1 MQSRERTWKQ
11 NNSSQWHGTS
21 NILTEPRVRAEVDAA
36 FEKMLGPIAGSPAT
50 GKTVAGII
58 NLFVDDL
65 FGTGGTDMEK
75 CVLTRLGKDLPV
87 GSEDWNDVTLT
98 GQRLCWTK
106 DPQSASCIEVS
117 QEKPLRNWRR
127 SQWNETRRKMK
138 RCEGL

>member
-1 MQSRERTWKQ
+1 MLHLRKC
-11 NNSSQWHGTS
+11 
-21 NILTEPRVRAEVDAA
+21 LVPR
-36 FEKMLGPIAGSPAT
+36 KS
-50 GKTVAGII
+50 VAGII

-117 QEKPLRNWRR
+117 QEKAIEELEEISVERNAKEDLHRTPAMHTEAFWDR
-127 SQWNETRRKMK
+127 
-138 RCEGL
+138 